1 MIQEKYNPHEIEA
14 KWQAYWEEHKT
25 FKTEM
30 DSSRPKSYVLEMFP
44 YPSGNLHMGHVRN
57 YSIGDVVARF
67 RTMNGFNVLHPMVW
81 DSFGASSFVF
91 PKPAR
96 RRNSFTSLPCGQEA

>member
-30 DSSRPKSYVLEMFP
+30 DSSRPKSMCWKCSRIL
-44 YPSGNLHMGHVRN
+44 
-57 YSIGDVVARF
+57 
-67 RTMNGFNVLHPMVW
+67 
-81 DSFGASSFVF
+81 
-91 PKPAR
+91 PAICTWAM
-96 RRNSFTSLPCGQEA
+96 SVTILSATL

>member
-30 DSSRPKSYVLEMFP
+30 DSSRPKENLSGATRALKV
-44 YPSGNLHMGHVRN
+44 PSASWAG
-57 YSIGDVVARF
+57 Y
-67 RTMNGFNVLHPMVW
+67 
-81 DSFGASSFVF
+81 GA
-91 PKPAR
+91 
-96 RRNSFTSLPCGQEA
+96 